1 MKGKMKEKKIA
12 FRVVWHIFMIISGV
26 LMMYPLIWMVSSSL
40 KPTEDVMR
48 TAEQIFGFKPTF
60 ENYVYGWKGFA
71 RYTFGHFFKNSL
83 FLAINSSIGSV
94 ISNSLIAYGFARI
107 KFVGRKFWFATMI
120 ATMMLPGMVLQVP
133 NYLMWNGLN
142 MVGTFV
148 PLLVPSWLGSS
159 FYIFLM
165 IQFMRN
171 IPKEM
176 DEAAEIDGC
185 GKFQLFRH
193 IMLPLIKPALAFVI
207 VKCFMEQWGDYYGA
221 LIYLNESK
229 YYPHGYALMLYVDD
243 LQTNYGPML
252 AMSVVGLIPILI
264 LFFCFQRQLVEG
276 ISVSGLK
283 G

>member
-1 MKGKMKEKKIA
+1 MKEKKSA
-12 FRVVWHIFMIISGV
+12 FRIVYHILMIGTSI
-26 LMMYPLIWMVSSSL
+26 LMMYPLVWMVASSL

-48 TAEQIFGFKPTF
+48 TSEQIFGFTPTF
-60 ENYVYGWKGFA
+60 ENYIYGWSGFA
-71 RYTFGHFFKNSL
+71 RYTFGHFFKNS
-83 FLAINSSIGSV
+83 FLLSIHSAIASV

-107 KFVGRKFWFATMI
+107 NFAGRKFWFATMI
-120 ATMMLPGMVLQVP
+120 ATMMLPGMVLQIP
-133 NYLMWNGLN
+133 NYLMWNSLDL
-142 MVGTFV
+142 VGTWA
-148 PLLVPSWLGSS
+148 PLLIPSWLGSS
-159 FYIFLM
+159 YYIFLM

-176 DEAAEIDGC
+176 DQAAEIDGC
-185 GKFQLFRH
+185 GKFGLFRY

-221 LIYLNESK
+221 LIYLNKAE

-264 LFFCFQRQLVEG
+264 LFFCFQNQLVEG
-276 ISVSGLK
+276 IGTAGLK